1 MALASLLSRPRESS
15 TFHITYGPHFM
26 PAEHEVIHA
35 TVDDIEAL
43 APVFD
48 QYRVWYGME
57 SDLNGSRNFLT
68 QRLQNN
74 ESVVFV
80 AVVNN
85 SVVAF
90 TQLYP
95 LFSSVSMESVWL
107 LNDLFVSEPSRKQGI
122 GTTLLETATQF
133 GRETGAIRMEL
144 ATGIE
149 NFAAQ
154 TLYKSRGWKKNETFL
169 HYSLPLGD

>member
-1 MALASLLSRPRESS
+1 
-15 TFHITYGPHFM
+15 M
-26 PAEHEVIHA
+26 PAEHEIIHA
-35 TVDDIEAL
+35 TVDDIEIL

-68 QRLQNN
+68 HRLRNN

-80 AVVNN
+80 AVADNA
-85 SVVAF
+85 VVAF

-107 LNDLFVSEPSRKQGI
+107 LNDLFVSETSRKQGI
-122 GTTLLETATQF
+122 GTALLETATQF
-133 GRETGAIRMEL
+133 GRESGALRLEL

-149 NFAAQ
+149 NFSAQ
-154 TLYKSRGWKKNETFL
+154 ALYKSHGWKQNKTFL
-169 HYSLPLGD
+169 HFSLPLSD

>member
-1 MALASLLSRPRESS
+1 
-15 TFHITYGPHFM
+15 M
-26 PAEHEVIHA
+26 PAAHEVIHT

-43 APVFD
+43 APLFD
-48 QYRVWYGME
+48 QYRMWYGME
-57 SDLNGSRNFLT
+57 SDLNGSRHFLT

-80 AVVNN
+80 AVVDDAP
-85 SVVAF
+85 VAF

-107 LNDLFVSEPSRKQGI
+107 LNDLFVAEKNRKQGI
-122 GTTLLETATQF
+122 GTTLLKTATQF
-133 GRETGAIRMEL
+133 GRETGALRMEL

-154 TLYKSRGWKKNETFL
+154 TLYKSHGWLQNESFL

>member
-1 MALASLLSRPRESS
+1 
-15 TFHITYGPHFM
+15 M
-26 PAEHEVIHA
+26 PADHEIIHA
-35 TVDDIEAL
+35 TVDDIEML

-68 QRLQNN
+68 HRLQNN

-80 AVVNN
+80 AVANDT
-85 SVVAF
+85 VVAF

-95 LFSSVSMESVWL
+95 LFSSVSMEPVWL
-107 LNDLFVSEPSRKQGI
+107 LNDLFVSESSRKRGI

-133 GRETGAIRMEL
+133 GRESGALRMEL

-154 TLYKSRGWKKNETFL
+154 ALYKSHGWKPNETFL
-169 HYSLPLGD
+169 HFSLSLSD

>member
-1 MALASLLSRPRESS
+1 
-15 TFHITYGPHFM
+15 M
-26 PAEHEVIHA
+26 PAGHEIIHA
-35 TVDDIEAL
+35 TVDDIEML
-43 APVFD
+43 APAFD

-80 AVVNN
+80 AVVDNT
-85 SVVAF
+85 VVAF

-169 HYSLPLGD
+169 HYSLPLDD